1 MKNLLTGSVSLLT
14 LEVVKSVDLP
24 ELLNY
29 ISQIIVLIATIISL
43 FKDKRP
49 PNNGIIPVKD
59 VLKTLS

>member
-49 PNNGIIPVKD
+49 PV
-59 VLKTLS
+59 S